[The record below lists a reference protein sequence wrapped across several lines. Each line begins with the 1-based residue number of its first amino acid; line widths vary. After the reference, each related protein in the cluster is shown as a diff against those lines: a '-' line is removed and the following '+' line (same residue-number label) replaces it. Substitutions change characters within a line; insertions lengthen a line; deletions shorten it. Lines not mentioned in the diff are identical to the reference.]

1 MLCYGPR
8 PAKHL
13 FSDLLAAHVQIA
25 SRMPIPPEYRV
36 IYNWDGAPHG
46 YSPTPQSMD
55 AFLDKVYAPVKDT
68 QVGALFWS
76 TGGQGSRWPSD
87 LLDFIGEAEGRRYQS
102 VGAYTA
108 SENIRQMYDRGE
120 DPQTALIEGGHK
132 LGLHVYASVRM
143 NDNHFGGAQIAD
155 LNALHKAHRVE
166 TIRHEHPQWL
176 LGDGTTEWFALSW
189 NMAVPEI
196 RQRRFQH
203 VEEVC
208 RRYDWDGI
216 ELDWQRHAFH
226 FPEDEAYRLRYLLTD
241 LQRAIR
247 RMTDVLG
254 EERGRP
260 FYLAARVAGSLEMCR
275 RIGYDIPTWI
285 EEGLVDVLIPAGNA
299 VTDASIDVA
308 DFVQLC
314 AGTRIAVYPGFD
326 SNLPDPFVGPEEPI
340 EKDQLR
346 TRAIAARY
354 HRAGATGIYAFNW
367 HADADSKRS
376 LLSTIGSPQTLAT
389 VDKIYAATHR
399 YVQREGAWRGAF
411 RIDRIYGEVPVD
423 LLPTLCGEGPTIHL
437 EVADDFGAQQPTTLQ
452 LRLRLNESLP
462 EDIVHVWWDRE
473 QLGTAQ
479 RANCRLENPSPP
491 GGAFQPL
498 PRWREISDV
507 SSAAWLSW
515 DLTRSGVDVGRHA
528 VRIVLVKRHP
538 QITASL
544 VLTDVELVVR
554 Y

>member
-1 MLCYGPR
+1 
-8 PAKHL
+8 
-13 FSDLLAAHVQIA
+13 
-25 SRMPIPPEYRV
+25 MPTPTDYRI

-46 YSPTPQSMD
+46 YSPTPQSVES
-55 AFLDKVYAPVKDT
+55 FLDKVYAPLKDT
-68 QVGALFWS
+68 QVDALFWS

-87 LLDFIGEAEGRRYQS
+87 LLDFIGEAEGRTYQS

-108 SENIRQMYDRGE
+108 SENIRQMYDQGL
-120 DPQTALIEGGHK
+120 DPQAALIEAGHD

-143 NDNHFGGAQIAD
+143 NDNHFGGAQISD
-155 LNALHKAHRVE
+155 LAALHKAHRVE
-166 TIRHEHPQWL
+166 TIRRDHPEWL
-176 LGDGTTEWFALSW
+176 LGNRTSEWFALSW

-226 FPEDEAYRLRYLLTD
+226 FPEDDAYRLRYLLTD

-247 RMTDVLG
+247 QMTQALG
-254 EERGRP
+254 RKRGRP
-260 FYLAARVAGSLEMCR
+260 VYLAARVAGSLEMCR

-314 AGTRIAVYPGFD
+314 EGTGVAVYPGFD
-326 SNLPDPFVGPEEPI
+326 SNLPDPFVGPEEAI

-346 TRAIAARY
+346 TRAIASRY
-354 HRAGATGIYAFNW
+354 HRAGASGIYAFNW
-367 HADADSKRS
+367 HADADSKRD
-376 LLSTIGSPQTLAT
+376 LLTTIGSPQTLAST
-389 VDKIYAATHR
+389 DKIYAATHR

-423 LLPTLCGEGPTIHL
+423 LLPTLSGTGPTITL
-437 EVADDFGAQQPTTLQ
+437 DVADDFGAHKPASLQ

-462 EDIVHVWWDRE
+462 EDVVRVCWDGDL
-473 QLGTAQ
+473 LGQGHRIA
-479 RANCRLENPSPP
+479 CRLENPTPP
-491 GGAFQPL
+491 GGAFQPQ

-507 SSAAWLSW
+507 SSAAWLTW
-515 DLTRSGVDVGRHA
+515 DLTESGVTCGKHTVHVA
-528 VRIVLVKRHP
+528 LQKRHP
-538 QITASL
+538 QITTAL